1 MDYSFILGA
10 QRDAAIAERDGL
22 LKDAT
27 PETFTPE
34 SEARV
39 AELNKEIREIGEKLD
54 QARKDEAAEVESRS
68 AEPVATAR
76 AQTTTRVMLEPN
88 PVYRKSDPENSF
100 FRDMFHASQPTSQ
113 EHTAARDRMQRSQE
127 TRALSTTATAG
138 GTFAP
143 PEWLV
148 SEYVALARAARVT
161 ADLVKHQDLPSG
173 VSSINIPKIST
184 GTTVG
189 VTQTQNTAVSNTDIV
204 TTSVSS
210 GITTIAGQQV
220 VSLELINQSGIPFDD
235 IILGDLALAYASQI
249 DVQVLSGT
257 GANGQLKGLTSA
269 GTTVTYT
276 TTAPSVIS
284 TTAANSFY
292 NKVINAVA
300 TLAKTRFLPANAIVM
315 HPVRWGW
322 ILEALDGQSRPLV
335 VPNGP
340 IYNNLAVTGDTV
352 AQGMAGTF
360 AGLPVYLDPNIVQ
373 NLGAATNQDQVY
385 VLRTDDHV
393 LWETPVER
401 TRWDATYANQN
412 SVLFRAL
419 AFSAFITRYAASA
432 QIIDGTG
439 LVTPTL

>member
-1 MDYSFILGA
+1 
-10 QRDAAIAERDGL
+10 
-22 LKDAT
+22 
-27 PETFTPE
+27 
-34 SEARV
+34 
-39 AELNKEIREIGEKLD
+39 
-54 QARKDEAAEVESRS
+54 
-68 AEPVATAR
+68 
-76 AQTTTRVMLEPN
+76 
-88 PVYRKSDPENSF
+88 
-100 FRDMFHASQPTSQ
+100 
-113 EHTAARDRMQRSQE
+113 
-127 TRALSTTATAG
+127 
-138 GTFAP
+138 
-143 PEWLV
+143 
-148 SEYVALARAARVT
+148 
-161 ADLVKHQDLPSG
+161 
-173 VSSINIPKIST
+173 
-184 GTTVG
+184 
-189 VTQTQNTAVSNTDIV
+189 
-204 TTSVSS
+204 
-210 GITTIAGQQV
+210 
-220 VSLELINQSGIPFDD
+220 
-235 IILGDLALAYASQI
+235 
-249 DVQVLSGT
+249 VLSGT